1 MPKFLLAAV
10 DPMAMILSNK
20 AYIIWVELKHPHEP
34 SIGAIQ
40 AALKTMTPQERR
52 STIAR
57 AKELAA
63 YGKAFEEAA
72 AAK

>member
-1 MPKFLLAAV
+1 MPKSMLAAV
-10 DPMAMILSNK
+10 DPMSMILSNK
-20 AYIIWVELKHPHEP
+20 AYLIWVEMHHPHEP
-34 SIGAIQ
+34 SIAAIQ
-40 AALKTMTPQERR
+40 ATLKTMTPQERR

-63 YGKAFEEAA
+63 YGNAFEEAA